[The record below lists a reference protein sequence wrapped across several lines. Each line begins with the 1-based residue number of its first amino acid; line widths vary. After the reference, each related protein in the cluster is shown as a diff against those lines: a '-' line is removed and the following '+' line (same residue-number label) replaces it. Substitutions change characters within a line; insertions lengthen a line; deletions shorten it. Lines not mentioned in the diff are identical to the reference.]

1 MITRGLEGEEIRRN
15 VGERARVYLRRN
27 DEQRQD
33 IMTRGREEERERN

>member
-1 MITRGLEGEEIRRN
+1 MVTRGIEGEEVRRS

-27 DEQRQD
+27 DERRQD